1 MARTQPTKFVFQPVQ
16 LVRPCEVVA
25 FRISEAIRAGD
36 VKVGERLPSEQNL
49 SEQLGVSRP
58 TLREAIKL
66 LVQANVLNVLPGSS
80 GGIFI
85 ISQTVPQ
92 ELCGLPLPELP
103 MEDIAGV
110 LEARR
115 LFEPHVARMAAAY
128 GTPADFKAMHDAL
141 KLSEQTGAPYRRK
154 RISEE
159 GVELMTIASTR
170 FNLAVARATQNS
182 VIVQMMEILL
192 RRMESVRLLA
202 LRELPDITLSTQ
214 TLANS
219 LAAIESGEPEL
230 IDKATTE
237 RIGLLEAAWER
248 ATGRRLRRRLQ
259 LRLVADS
266 GAPAPDAGGKPRNGA
281 PATRKT
287 TVKAGAKGPGK
298 ALAKRARKKQA

>member
-16 LVRPCEVVA
+16 LVRPCEIVA

-66 LVQANVLNVLPGSS
+66 LVQAAVLNVLPGSS
-80 GGIFI
+80 GGIFV
-85 ISQTVPQ
+85 ISQSVPQ

-103 MEDIAGV
+103 MEDIAVV

-115 LFEPHVARMAAAY
+115 LIEPHVARMAAAY
-128 GTPADFKAMHDAL
+128 GMPADFAAMREAVA
-141 KLSEQTGAPYRRK
+141 LSEQTDARYRRR
-154 RISEE
+154 RITEE

-182 VIVQMMEILL
+182 VVVQMMEILL
-192 RRMESVRLLA
+192 RRMEPVRMLA
-202 LRELPDITLSTQ
+202 LRELEDITLSTR

-219 LAAIESGEPEL
+219 LSAIESGEPEL
-230 IDKATTE
+230 IDRATSE
-237 RIGLLEAAWER
+237 RIGLLEGAWER
-248 ATGRRLRRRLQ
+248 ATGRRLRRRPL
-259 LRLVADS
+259 LRLVADPQPV
-266 GAPAPDAGGKPRNGA
+266 APAAA
-281 PATRKT
+281 VA
-287 TVKAGAKGPGK
+287 VKASRPARRPRAPGK
-298 ALAKRARKKQA
+298 